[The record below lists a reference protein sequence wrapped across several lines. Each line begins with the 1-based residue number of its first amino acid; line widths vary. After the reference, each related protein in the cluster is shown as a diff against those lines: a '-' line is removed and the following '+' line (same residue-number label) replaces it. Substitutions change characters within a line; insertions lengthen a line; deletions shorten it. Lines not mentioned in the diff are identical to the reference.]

1 MATFRGLIL
10 GSILACSAAAAG
22 LAAQTGSLDCET
34 LQFGEDCD
42 VSSLMQTDRV
52 SVMPGINERVSDS
65 FEMADE
71 YDAHM
76 PVGSS
81 DTLKVSLAAQ
91 VAQVPLPDHF
101 SDARF
106 YIMTLTYA
114 LCFAIVAELFKR
126 WQSRGIDASEDEEE
140 EKKTPVNTEPF
151 FTGGKQ
157 STEKPVVDNAPIFD
171 LGGSADFDALAEAVR
186 SQDES
191 RCLQIVKARHAARK
205 EDACGCTALHIAAQC
220 GSSAMAKILIEHG
233 AKVNAR
239 TAWDETPL
247 HIAAREGSAEVC
259 QLLLEHGAE
268 VNAADANGQTPVLA
282 AALAGKEA
290 ACEML
295 LAKDAGVHGTAD
307 SELPPLLNSLLFRRM
322 FIGATPKEVFET
334 DAVDTVEEDGF

>member
-1 MATFRGLIL
+1 MAIFRGLIL
-10 GSILACSAAAAG
+10 GSIVACSAAAAAVDTPDEE
-22 LAAQTGSLDCET
+22 L
-34 LQFGEDCD
+34 D

-126 WQSRGIDASEDEEE
+126 WQSQGMEASEDEEE
-140 EKKTPVNTEPF
+140 LINTESF
-151 FTGGKQ
+151 FIGGKQ
-157 STEKPVVDNAPIFD
+157 SIEKPAVDNAPIFD
-171 LGGSADFDALAEAVR
+171 LGGSVDFDALAEAVR

-220 GSSAMAKILIEHG
+220 GSSAMAKILIQHG
-233 AKVNAR
+233 AAVNAR
-239 TAWDETPL
+239 GAWDETPL

-295 LAKDAGVHGTAD
+295 LAKNAGVHGTAD

-322 FIGATPKEVFET
+322 FIGATPKEIFET
-334 DAVDTVEEDGF
+334 DAVDTIDEDGF

>member
-10 GSILACSAAAAG
+10 GSIVACGAAAAG

-34 LQFGEDCD
+34 LQSGEDCD

-52 SVMPGINERVSDS
+52 SVVPGVNERVSDA
-65 FEMADE
+65 FDMADE
-71 YDAHM
+71 YDASM
-76 PVGSS
+76 PAGPA
-81 DTLKVSLAAQ
+81 DTLKTSLAAQ
-91 VAQVPLPDHF
+91 VAQVSLPVHF

-126 WQSRGIDASEDEEE
+126 WQSQGMEASEDEEE
-140 EKKTPVNTEPF
+140 LINTESF
-151 FTGGKQ
+151 FIGGKQ
-157 STEKPVVDNAPIFD
+157 SIEKPAVDNAPIFD
-171 LGGSADFDALAEAVR
+171 LGGSVDFDALAEAVR
-186 SQDES
+186 SQDEP
-191 RCLQIVKARHAARK
+191 RCLQLVKARHAARK

-220 GSSAMAKILIEHG
+220 GSSAMAKILIQHG
-233 AKVNAR
+233 AAVNAR
-239 TAWDETPL
+239 GAWDETPL

-322 FIGATPKEVFET
+322 FIGATPKEIFET
-334 DAVDTVEEDGF
+334 DAVDTIDEDGF